1 MDIQV
6 IFEVTEE
13 SFDAV
18 SSCRNSRIGQVV
30 EHIVKCPFDGL
41 VRSSE
46 QFVRVPIPACFQ
58 VEALLAEVFSVA
70 FLPVIQAPFP
80 ADSVVVCF
88 DLQDQK
94 NQPSQLLTGNVFG
107 VLGQPDQ
114 AHALNMH
121 QTALYGHIRHHADK
135 G

>member
-1 MDIQV
+1 M
-6 IFEVTEE
+6 
-13 SFDAV
+13 
-18 SSCRNSRIGQVV
+18 
-30 EHIVKCPFDGL
+30 EHVGKCPFDGL

-46 QFVRVPIPACFQ
+46 QFVSVPIPSGFQ

-94 NQPSQLLTGNVFG
+94 NQLPQLLARNVFG

-114 AHALNMH
+114 VHALN
-121 QTALYGHIRHHADK
+121 A
-135 G
+135 